1 MACKD
6 KTTGT
11 WVAQWYEVDMYGKK
25 KRRKKRGFKTMREA
39 KLYEN
44 ERTLKEQGDMN
55 MLLKDFMEQ
64 YFEDKQNELKERSVR
79 SKKQMMERHV
89 IPYFGDM
96 KMCDITAPQIIKWQ
110 NEMYKKGYSESYL
123 RMINNQLTSLFTHAM
138 NVYDLSNNPCKK
150 VKRMGKDA
158 PRSLTFWTVDE
169 YETFLETID
178 ESDHYY
184 LMFEI
189 LFWTGIREGEMLALT
204 KGDFDFV
211 NCKLHIT
218 KTYYRIDGKDVIT
231 TPKTPESIRTIDIPE
246 FLRDAIKEFCDKKYG
261 FPDDERLF
269 PICARAVQNKLKR
282 QIAKAGVKDIRVH
295 DLRHSH
301 VAYLIN
307 QGIEPILIKE
317 RLGHR
322 DIKITINTYGHL
334 YPNEQKKVAMLLD
347 ANRRNKKE
355 S

>member
-1 MACKD
+1 
-6 KTTGT
+6 
-11 WVAQWYEVDMYGKK
+11 
-25 KRRKKRGFKTMREA
+25 
-39 KLYEN
+39 
-44 ERTLKEQGDMN
+44 
-55 MLLKDFMEQ
+55 
-64 YFEDKQNELKERSVR
+64 
-79 SKKQMMERHV
+79 
-89 IPYFGDM
+89 
-96 KMCDITAPQIIKWQ
+96 
-110 NEMYKKGYSESYL
+110 
-123 RMINNQLTSLFTHAM
+123 
-138 NVYDLSNNPCKK
+138 
-150 VKRMGKDA
+150 
-158 PRSLTFWTVDE
+158 
-169 YETFLETID
+169 
-178 ESDHYY
+178 
-184 LMFEI
+184 
-189 LFWTGIREGEMLALT
+189 MLALT

>member
-123 RMINNQLTSLFTHAM
+123 RMINNQLTSLFTH
-138 NVYDLSNNPCKK
+138 
-150 VKRMGKDA
+150 
-158 PRSLTFWTVDE
+158 
-169 YETFLETID
+169 
-178 ESDHYY
+178 
-184 LMFEI
+184 
-189 LFWTGIREGEMLALT
+189 
-204 KGDFDFV
+204 
-211 NCKLHIT
+211 
-218 KTYYRIDGKDVIT
+218 
-231 TPKTPESIRTIDIPE
+231 
-246 FLRDAIKEFCDKKYG
+246 
-261 FPDDERLF
+261 
-269 PICARAVQNKLKR
+269 
-282 QIAKAGVKDIRVH
+282 RVAE
-295 DLRHSH
+295 D
-301 VAYLIN
+301 
-307 QGIEPILIKE
+307 
-317 RLGHR
+317 
-322 DIKITINTYGHL
+322 
-334 YPNEQKKVAMLLD
+334 
-347 ANRRNKKE
+347 
-355 S
+355 

>member
-110 NEMYKKGYSESYL
+110 NEMYKKLAINGIGVFDMSREDCKSA
-123 RMINNQLTSLFTHAM
+123 RMQECK
-138 NVYDLSNNPCKK
+138 VY
-150 VKRMGKDA
+150 
-158 PRSLTFWTVDE
+158 
-169 YETFLETID
+169 
-178 ESDHYY
+178 
-184 LMFEI
+184 
-189 LFWTGIREGEMLALT
+189 
-204 KGDFDFV
+204 
-211 NCKLHIT
+211 IT
-218 KTYYRIDGKDVIT
+218 LQ
-231 TPKTPESIRTIDIPE
+231 SCNLE
-246 FLRDAIKEFCDKKYG
+246 FLILGGTYERETNSDITEAFYYARKMFC
-261 FPDDERLF
+261 
-269 PICARAVQNKLKR
+269 A
-282 QIAKAGVKDIRVH
+282 
-295 DLRHSH
+295 
-301 VAYLIN
+301 
-307 QGIEPILIKE
+307 
-317 RLGHR
+317 
-322 DIKITINTYGHL
+322 
-334 YPNEQKKVAMLLD
+334 
-347 ANRRNKKE
+347 
-355 S
+355 

>member
-1 MACKD
+1 
-6 KTTGT
+6 
-11 WVAQWYEVDMYGKK
+11 
-25 KRRKKRGFKTMREA
+25 
-39 KLYEN
+39 
-44 ERTLKEQGDMN
+44 
-55 MLLKDFMEQ
+55 
-64 YFEDKQNELKERSVR
+64 
-79 SKKQMMERHV
+79 
-89 IPYFGDM
+89 
-96 KMCDITAPQIIKWQ
+96 
-110 NEMYKKGYSESYL
+110 
-123 RMINNQLTSLFTHAM
+123 M

-158 PRSLTFWTVDE
+158 SKSLNFWTIDE
-169 YETFLETID
+169 YETFLETMD
-178 ESDHYY
+178 KSDHYY

-204 KGDFDFV
+204 KSDFDFD
-211 NCKLHIT
+211 NCKLHIK
-218 KTYYRIDGKDVIT
+218 KTFYRIDGKDLIT

-246 FLRDAIKEFCDKKYG
+246 FLRDAVKEFCDKKYG

-307 QGIEPILIKE
+307 QGIEIILIKE

-347 ANRRNKKE
+347 ANRKNKKE